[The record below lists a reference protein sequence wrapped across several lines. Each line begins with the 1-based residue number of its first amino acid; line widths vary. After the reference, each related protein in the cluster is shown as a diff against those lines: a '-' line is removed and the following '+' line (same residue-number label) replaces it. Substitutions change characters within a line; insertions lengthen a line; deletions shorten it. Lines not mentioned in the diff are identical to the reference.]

1 MDDHSPRDAAETP
14 APGPAATPAKRVY
27 ETPPTSRPITDA
39 EAARAEKLAANEHI
53 KIASGY
59 LRGTLADGLLKHA
72 TGAISEDD
80 GQLVKFHGMY
90 LQDDRDIRAERTKK
104 KLDKAY
110 SFMIRLRIAGGVITP
125 KQWLILDDI
134 ARTYAGGALRAT
146 TRQTF
151 QYHGVIKSN
160 LKRTMAAIDGALLD
174 TIAACGDVNRN
185 VMAATNP
192 AQTGAHKAA
201 YQLAKDISDSLL
213 PKTSAWREIWLDG
226 ERVVGGEDEAE
237 VEPVYGR
244 TYLPRKF
251 KTVVAVPPSNEV
263 DIFAHDLGFI
273 AILDKK
279 NQVTGWN
286 VTVGGGMGM
295 THGEPDTFPRTADV
309 MGFVKP
315 EDALKVAEAVMTVQ
329 RDWGNRKNRKNARL
343 KYTIERYGL
352 DAFRAEVEKRVGKK
366 LGAPKP
372 FTFTGNGD
380 RYGWVEGD
388 DGRHHLTLYVPSGR
402 IKDIDGGPQFLSGLR
417 RIAEVHQ
424 GDFRLTGN
432 QNVII
437 ANVPAEKRA
446 EIDALVDE
454 YGLTRGASALR
465 RSSLACV
472 ALPTCGLALA
482 ESERYLPDL
491 MTELEESLASHG
503 LAEEEITI
511 RSTGCP
517 NGCARPFISEI
528 GLVGRGPERYH
539 LYLGAAH
546 DGSRLSKLYKEDVA
560 ASEIRDTLDPLFAD
574 YARGRQSGEHFGDYL
589 IRAGHV
595 ARTTNGPDFH
605 DRTGAL
611 KPATLG

>member
-14 APGPAATPAKRVY
+14 APGPTTAPAKRVY
-27 ETPPTSRPITDA
+27 ETPPTARPITDA

-90 LQDDRDIRAERTKK
+90 LQDDRDLRPERTKK

-226 ERVVGGEDEAE
+226 ERVVGGEEEAE

-372 FTFTGNGD
+372 YTFTGNGD
-380 RYGWVEGD
+380 RYGWVEGE

-402 IKDIDGGPQFLSGLR
+402 IKDIDGGAQFLSGLR
-417 RIAEVHQ
+417 RIAEVHE

-454 YGLTRGASALR
+454 YGLTRGAGALR

-491 MTELEESLASHG
+491 MTELEESLAAHG

-517 NGCARPFISEI
+517 NGCARPFIAEI

-539 LYLGAAH
+539 LYLGAAF
-546 DGSRLSKLYKEDVA
+546 DGSRLSKLYREDVA

-574 YARGRQSGEHFGDYL
+574 YAKGRQPGEHFGDYL

-611 KPATLG
+611 KPAV